1 VPDVGTR
8 SERKESL
15 LDRLELKVPPPA
27 VTLVVGVLMWGLARW
42 LPQLDFGLPAR
53 GLLASA
59 LAIAGVALVA
69 ACVLQF
75 RSAGTTVN
83 PTRPAKASALVDRGI
98 YRFSRNPIYLGD
110 ALILVGWGLWLAN
123 FASLAAIALFVA
135 YLNRFQIE
143 AEERALRAT
152 FGEVPVSRAR
162 KRPLFVANAR
172 HIYRYGCALRLD
184 RTLPGALSGHGRL
197 VHTF

>member
-1 VPDVGTR
+1 MNERPREPVPRER
-8 SERKESL
+8 SSSI
-15 LDRLELKVPPPA
+15 DRIELVVPPPA
-27 VTLVVGVLMWGLARW
+27 VTLAVGVLMWGLARW

-59 LAIAGVALVA
+59 LALAGVALVA

-83 PTRPAKASALVDRGI
+83 PTRPARASALVDRGV

-123 FASLAAIALFVA
+123 FASLAAIALFVV

-143 AEERALRAT
+143 PEERALQAS
-152 FGEVPVSRAR
+152 FGQAYDAYRAR
-162 KRPLFVANAR
+162 VRR
-172 HIYRYGCALRLD
+172 WI
-184 RTLPGALSGHGRL
+184 
-197 VHTF
+197 